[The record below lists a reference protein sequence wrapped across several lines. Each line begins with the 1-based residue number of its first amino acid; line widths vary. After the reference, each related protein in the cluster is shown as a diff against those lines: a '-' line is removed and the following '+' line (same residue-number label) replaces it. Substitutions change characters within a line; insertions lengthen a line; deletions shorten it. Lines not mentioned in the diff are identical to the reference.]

1 MNILNII
8 YVTYVDMFVQ
18 LLLYIYVHIYAVV
31 SVYTQIDILQ
41 YFTIDGCAFGALS
54 TVEVPAGY

>member
-1 MNILNII
+1 VNILNII

-18 LLLYIYVHIYAVV
+18 LLYIYVHIYAVV